1 MVRNNLAGSWFSI
14 LLNGSPSGFFQA
26 SRGIKQGDPLSPYLF
41 ILAPEALSRGLN
53 DRFDRGL
60 IRPFHVPR
68 GCSPVSHL
76 AFADDVVIFLR
87 DDPTSISNLMDFLRE
102 YEAASGQLI
111 NLEKS
116 HFYVSGSP

>member
-1 MVRNNLAGSWFSI
+1 MSVFYNTGGILPHLIFGFYYRFISMVRNNLAGSWFSI
-14 LLNGSPSGFFQA
+14 LLNGSPTGFFQA

-53 DRFDRGL
+53 DRFERGL

-87 DDPTSISNLMDFLRE
+87 DDPIF
-102 YEAASGQLI
+102 
-111 NLEKS
+111 
-116 HFYVSGSP
+116 P